1 MPMRHSVLREGFIAG
16 FIGATAVA
24 IWFLVV
30 DMIAGRP
37 FATPAFLGRALT
49 SVLGPIP
56 EGEGPVLHIVLY
68 TLFHY
73 AAFTAVGIV
82 AVIAVH
88 WAETEPTVLA
98 GFLILF
104 VAMELAF
111 YGLVALLSDPQVYG
125 ALAWYQV
132 GAANLISAFLMG
144 VYLWRTHPALRKE
157 LELALGGGE

>member
-1 MPMRHSVLREGFIAG
+1 MAG

-30 DMIAGRP
+30 DVIAGRP
-37 FATPAFLGRALT
+37 FGTPTFLGRSLF
-49 SVLGPIP
+49 SVFGPIP
-56 EGEGPVLHIVLY
+56 EGESAVVHVIFY
-68 TLFHY
+68 TIFHY
-73 AAFTAVGIV
+73 AVFFGVGTL

-104 VAMELAF
+104 VAIELGF
-111 YGLVALLSDPQVYG
+111 YGFVALLSDPQVYG
-125 ALAWYQV
+125 VLAWWQV
-132 GAANLISAFLMG
+132 GAANLISALLMG
-144 VYLWRTHPALRKE
+144 YYLWRTHPALKRE